1 MRTWYLAPMLGAIFV
16 ARIAVADVRCMYG
29 GQFYGPGS
37 MSCQAGAEAQCVNGS
52 WKLTGSECA
61 GQAADP
67 SDEEAEP
74 GVVAPRVGEPQVVQP
89 GVGSARPPSTSPGGD

>member
-1 MRTWYLAPMLGAIFV
+1 MSATTTPVPVEYVCALC
-16 ARIAVADVRCMYG
+16 D
-29 GQFYGPGS
+29 S

-74 GVVAPRVGEPQVVQP
+74 GVVGPRVGEPQVVQP
-89 GVGSARPPSTSPGGD
+89 GVGSAKPPSTLPGGD